1 MPVQNIGVW
10 IARSVEPLIR
20 RSARQFPV
28 VLVTGARQTGKTSL
42 LRRLF
47 PRAHYVALDL
57 PAYAEAARTE
67 PASLFG
73 RHPPPVIVDEVQY
86 APVLLRYVKA
96 WVDRD
101 RRPGRFL
108 LTGSQTFAL
117 MQGVSETLAGRVA
130 IVPLHSLGLEEV
142 RAAGLSAAEPDY
154 LWLGGYP
161 GLYAGQAPELWFA
174 SYVATYLERDV
185 RNVTRVA
192 DLAQFQRFLRA
203 CALRSA
209 QVLNYS
215 DLARDTGIAP
225 NTARHWLGLLVTSG
239 IVALAEPYFRNPTTR
254 LIKAP
259 KLHFL
264 DTGLAAFLMGYRRAQ
279 ELAASPHAGPL
290 WESCVYGQILRRAAA
305 RGSAPAPLY
314 WRTAEGHEVD
324 IVIEGPGGM
333 LIAIE
338 CKWAEQPGDRD
349 GRGLAAFARAQAR
362 ATRERMI
369 VCRTPAAYR
378 LADGTRV
385 VDLAHALR
393 RLP

>member
-1 MPVQNIGVW
+1 M
-10 IARSVEPLIR
+10 R
-20 RSARQFPV
+20 RAARQFPV

-42 LRRLF
+42 LRHLF
-47 PRAHYVALDL
+47 PRARYLALDL

-73 RHPPPVIVDEVQY
+73 QHPPPVIVDEVQY
-86 APVLLRYVKA
+86 APALLRHVKS

-130 IVPLHSLGLEEV
+130 IVPLYSLGLEEV
-142 RAAGLSAAEPDY
+142 RAVGLSVAESDY

-161 GLYAGQAPELWFA
+161 GLYAGQEPELWFP

-185 RNVTRVA
+185 RNVTRVG
-192 DLAQFQRFLRA
+192 DLPQFQRFLRA

-239 IVALAEPYFRNPTTR
+239 IVTLAEPYFRNPTTR

-264 DTGLAAFLMGYRRAQ
+264 DTGLAAFLMGYRHAH

-349 GRGLAAFARAQAR
+349 GRGLAAFARAHAR
-362 ATRERMI
+362 ATQERMI

-385 VDLAHALR
+385 VDFAHALR
-393 RLP
+393 KLP